1 MAPDDLSV
9 GNSASVSAPTGH
21 HYQRDLDALWFDV
34 LALAAAVE
42 DALIKSVRSLTAP
55 APELVADVKA
65 DEQRIDHWEVRIEH
79 ECLRVLALYGPV
91 ASDLRRVAV
100 VIKINGDLERMSD
113 LAEHIAKRAR
123 KLTRAAA
130 GTSVPPALTEL
141 AESALGQ
148 VRAALRALRENDP
161 TQARDVIPADKKV
174 DKRLRAA
181 VKEFKQAIRRDPD
194 QLETYLRVMNTAR
207 NLERAADLAANI
219 ARAVIYL
226 KEGDIIRH
234 ADLHHPNPEIPQ

>member
-1 MAPDDLSV
+1 MAPDELSA
-9 GNSASVSAPTGH
+9 GNRAQASAPTGH
-21 HYQRDLDALWFDV
+21 HYQRDLDALWSDV

-42 DALIKSVRSLTAP
+42 DALAKSVRSLTVA
-55 APELVADVKA
+55 APELIADVKA
-65 DEQRIDHWEVRIEH
+65 DEQRIDRWEVRIEH
-79 ECLRVLALYGPV
+79 ECLRILALYGPV

-100 VIKINGDLERMSD
+100 VLKINGDLERMSD
-113 LAEHIAKRAR
+113 LAEHIAKRGR

-130 GTSVPPALTEL
+130 GAIIPVALTEL
-141 AESALGQ
+141 AEAALCQ

-161 TQARDVIPADKKV
+161 LQARDVIPADKKI
-174 DKRLRAA
+174 DKRLRAT

-207 NLERAADLAANI
+207 NLERAADLAVNI

-234 ADLHHPNPEIPQ
+234 ADVHHPNHELPQ